1 MRNLQQHPLPIAK
14 PSSPSLY
21 RALVLTTPL
30 FLAACGGGSGG
41 APELVG
47 PAAPSGFSLASYGPK
62 TYNFSWAVTPGA
74 MRYELFED
82 PDGAAGPQPE
92 KLLGIAADNTVTSF
106 RHQMQGPLY
115 ERLNASYRLRA
126 CDGSGC
132 GPFTSA
138 VTPDITQAIG
148 RFELPAGDPTQ
159 RFGAYTNAI
168 ALSADGLTLAVGSPR
183 EGSSGGLAGAGAV
196 YIFSRSRLGIGMPA
210 PAWSLRAR
218 LEGSSPAAKM
228 AFGASVALSAN
239 GRTLAVG
246 APEERSN
253 ARGINGDAANRDAYG
268 AGAAYI
274 FIDNGSTWSQQAY
287 VKSRNTPAKVETCSR
302 LDVMGTFVFPC
313 TPQHFGFSV
322 ALSADGNL
330 LAVGAPEEGANFT
343 PGSAAVLGGLSF
355 SGETIFGGGI
365 GAVHTFARNND
376 GAWAERAHLPGSSAD
391 PTMARFGA
399 VVALSSD
406 GTVLAANTD
415 KDISV
420 LTQLGGV
427 WSERTQVWR
436 VPAAGVLPG
445 SHNPFAMSSDAS
457 TLAILDRSRGT
468 DVQLRTFTRTAGDAW
483 TQQPAL
489 PVKVADPGFSNNVML
504 SLSAAGHT
512 LALGDIG
519 DASNASGINGNPNNH
534 AIYSAGAVNV
544 YRRDGTTWSHSAY
557 LKAPQPQALAQ
568 FGASVALSGDAGT
581 LAVGTS
587 SSTDGTTPAAPNAA
601 YLY

>member
-1 MRNLQQHPLPIAK
+1 MINFQRHPAPVANSGLPC
-14 PSSPSLY
+14 LY
-21 RALVLTTPL
+21 RALLLAAPL
-30 FLAACGGGSGG
+30 VLAACGGGSG
-41 APELVG
+41 ESE
-47 PAAPSGFSLASYGPK
+47 PAGLQAPSGFSLASYGPK
-62 TYNFSWAVTPGA
+62 TYNLGWTVTPGA

-92 KLLGIAADNTVTSF
+92 SLFGVGAANNVTSF
-106 RHQMQGPLY
+106 PIQVGGLLH
-115 ERLNASYRLRA
+115 ERVNASYRLRA
-126 CDGSGC
+126 CDASGC

-138 VTPDITQAIG
+138 VTPDLTQAIG
-148 RFELPAGDPTQ
+148 RFDLPAGDPTQ

-183 EGSSGGLAGAGAV
+183 EGSSDGLAGAGAV
-196 YIFSRSRLGIGMPA
+196 YIFSRSMPGVGMPA
-210 PAWSLRAR
+210 PAWGLRAR

-228 AFGASVALSAN
+228 AFGASLALSAN

-274 FIDNGSTWSQQAY
+274 FMDNGSTWSQQAY
-287 VKSRNTPAKVETCSR
+287 IKARNTAAKVETCSR
-302 LDVMGTFVFPC
+302 LDISGTAVFPC

-343 PGSAAVLGGLSF
+343 PGSAAVLSGLSIT
-355 SGETIFGGGI
+355 GETIFGGGV
-365 GAVHTFARNND
+365 GAVHTFARNN
-376 GAWAERAHLPGSSAD
+376 GGWAEQAHLPGSSAD

-420 LTQLGGV
+420 LTHLGGV
-427 WSERTQVWR
+427 WSAPTQVWR
-436 VPAAGVLPG
+436 VPAAGALTG
-445 SHNPFAMSSDAS
+445 SHNPFAMSRDGS
-457 TLAILDRSRGT
+457 TLAVLDRSGGT
-468 DVQLRTFTRTAGDAW
+468 DVQLRTFTRTGDAW

-489 PVKVADPGFSNNVML
+489 PVKAADGFFTNSVML
-504 SLSAAGHT
+504 SLSADGRM
-512 LALGDIG
+512 LAVGNLD
-519 DASNASGINGNPNNH
+519 DASNASGINGNPNNQ
-534 AIYSAGAVNV
+534 ALYSAGAVNV
-544 YRRDGTTWSHSAY
+544 YRRDGTTWAHRAY
-557 LKAPQPQALAQ
+557 LKAPQPRALAR
-568 FGASVALSGDAGT
+568 FGASVALSGDAST

-587 SSTDGTTPAAPNAA
+587 SATDGVTPAAADAA

>member
-1 MRNLQQHPLPIAK
+1 MTYFQRHPAPVANSGLPC
-14 PSSPSLY
+14 LY
-21 RALVLTTPL
+21 RALLLAAPL
-30 FLAACGGGSGG
+30 VLAACGGGSG
-41 APELVG
+41 ESE
-47 PAAPSGFSLASYGPK
+47 PAGLPAPSGFSVASYGPK
-62 TYNFSWAVTPGA
+62 TYNLGWTVTPGA

-92 KLLGIAADNTVTSF
+92 SLFGVGAANNVTSF
-106 RHQMQGPLY
+106 PIQVGGLLH
-115 ERLNASYRLRA
+115 ERVNASYRLRA
-126 CDGSGC
+126 CDTSGC

-138 VTPDITQAIG
+138 VTPDLTQAIG
-148 RFELPAGDPTQ
+148 RFDLPAGDPTQ

-183 EGSSGGLAGAGAV
+183 EGSSDGLAGTGAV
-196 YIFSRSRLGIGMPA
+196 YIFSRSMPGVGMPA
-210 PAWSLRAR
+210 PAWGLRAR

-228 AFGASVALSAN
+228 AFGASLALSAN

-274 FIDNGSTWSQQAY
+274 FMDNGSTWSQQAY
-287 VKSRNTPAKVETCSR
+287 IKSRNTPAKVETCSR
-302 LDVMGTFVFPC
+302 LDISGTAVFPC

-343 PGSAAVLGGLSF
+343 PGSAAVLSGLSF
-355 SGETIFGGGI
+355 TGETIFGGGV
-365 GAVHTFARNND
+365 GAVHTFARNN
-376 GAWAERAHLPGSSAD
+376 GGWAEQAHLPGSSAD

-420 LTQLGGV
+420 LTHLGGV
-427 WSERTQVWR
+427 WSAPTQVWR
-436 VPAAGVLPG
+436 VPAAGALTG
-445 SHNPFAMSSDAS
+445 SHNPFAMSRDGS
-457 TLAILDRSRGT
+457 TLAVLDRSGGT
-468 DVQLRTFTRTAGDAW
+468 DVQLRTFTRTGDAW

-489 PVKVADPGFSNNVML
+489 PVKAADGFFTNSVML
-504 SLSAAGHT
+504 SLSADGRM
-512 LALGDIG
+512 LAVGNLD
-519 DASNASGINGNPNNH
+519 DASNASGINGNPNNQ
-534 AIYSAGAVNV
+534 ALYSAGAVNV
-544 YRRDGTTWSHSAY
+544 YRRDGTTWAHRAY
-557 LKAPQPQALAQ
+557 LKAPQPRALAR
-568 FGASVALSGDAGT
+568 FGASVALSGDAST

-587 SSTDGTTPAAPNAA
+587 SATDGVTPAAADAA

>member
-1 MRNLQQHPLPIAK
+1 MINFQRHPAPVANSGLPC
-14 PSSPSLY
+14 LY
-21 RALVLTTPL
+21 RALLLAAPL
-30 FLAACGGGSGG
+30 VLAACGGGSG
-41 APELVG
+41 ESE
-47 PAAPSGFSLASYGPK
+47 PAGLPAPSGFSVASYGPK
-62 TYNFSWAVTPGA
+62 TYNLGWTVTPGA

-92 KLLGIAADNTVTSF
+92 SLFGVGAANNVTSF
-106 RHQMQGPLY
+106 PIQVGGLLH
-115 ERLNASYRLRA
+115 ERVNASYRLRA
-126 CDGSGC
+126 CDTSGC

-138 VTPDITQAIG
+138 VTPDLTQAIG
-148 RFELPAGDPTQ
+148 RFDLPAGDPTQ

-183 EGSSGGLAGAGAV
+183 EGSSDGLAGAGAV
-196 YIFSRSRLGIGMPA
+196 YIFSRSMPGVGMPA
-210 PAWSLRAR
+210 PAWGLRAR

-228 AFGASVALSAN
+228 AFGASLALSAN

-274 FIDNGSTWSQQAY
+274 FMDNGSTWSQQAY
-287 VKSRNTPAKVETCSR
+287 IKSRNTPAKVETCSR
-302 LDVMGTFVFPC
+302 LDISGTAVFPC

-343 PGSAAVLGGLSF
+343 PGSAAVLSGLSF
-355 SGETIFGGGI
+355 TGETIFGGGV
-365 GAVHTFARNND
+365 GAVHTFARNN
-376 GAWAERAHLPGSSAD
+376 GGWAEQAHLPGSSAD

-420 LTQLGGV
+420 LTHLGGV
-427 WSERTQVWR
+427 WSAPTQVWR
-436 VPAAGVLPG
+436 VPAAGAPTG
-445 SHNPFAMSSDAS
+445 SHNPFAMSRDGS
-457 TLAILDRSRGT
+457 TLAVLDRSGGT
-468 DVQLRTFTRTAGDAW
+468 DVQLRTFTRTGDAW

-489 PVKVADPGFSNNVML
+489 PVKAADGFFTNSVML
-504 SLSAAGHT
+504 SLSADGRM
-512 LALGDIG
+512 LAVGNLD
-519 DASNASGINGNPNNH
+519 DASNASGINGNPNNQ
-534 AIYSAGAVNV
+534 ALYSAGAVNV
-544 YRRDGTTWSHSAY
+544 YRRDGTTWAHRAY
-557 LKAPQPQALAQ
+557 LKAPQPRALAR
-568 FGASVALSGDAGT
+568 FGASVALSGDAST

-587 SSTDGTTPAAPNAA
+587 SATDGVTPAAADAA

>member
-1 MRNLQQHPLPIAK
+1 MTYFQRHPAPVANSGLPC
-14 PSSPSLY
+14 LY
-21 RALVLTTPL
+21 RALLLAAPL
-30 FLAACGGGSGG
+30 VLAACGGGSG
-41 APELVG
+41 ESE
-47 PAAPSGFSLASYGPK
+47 PAGLPAPSGFSVASYGPK
-62 TYNFSWAVTPGA
+62 TYNLGWTVTPGA

-92 KLLGIAADNTVTSF
+92 SLFGVGAANNVTSF
-106 RHQMQGPLY
+106 PIQIGGLLH
-115 ERLNASYRLRA
+115 ERVNASYRLRA
-126 CDGSGC
+126 CDASGC

-138 VTPDITQAIG
+138 VTPDLTQAIG
-148 RFELPAGDPTQ
+148 RFDLPAGDPTQ

-183 EGSSGGLAGAGAV
+183 EGSSDGLAGAGAV
-196 YIFSRSRLGIGMPA
+196 YIFSRSMPGVGMPA
-210 PAWSLRAR
+210 PAWGLRAR

-228 AFGASVALSAN
+228 AFGASLALSAN

-274 FIDNGSTWSQQAY
+274 FMDNGSTWSQQAY
-287 VKSRNTPAKVETCSR
+287 IKSRNTPAKVETCSR
-302 LDVMGTFVFPC
+302 LDISGTAVFPC

-343 PGSAAVLGGLSF
+343 PGSAAVLSGLSF
-355 SGETIFGGGI
+355 TGETIFGGGV
-365 GAVHTFARNND
+365 GAVHTFARNN
-376 GAWAERAHLPGSSAD
+376 GGWAEQAQLPGSSAD

-420 LTQLGGV
+420 LTHLGGV
-427 WSERTQVWR
+427 WSAPTQVWR
-436 VPAAGVLPG
+436 VPAAGALTG
-445 SHNPFAMSSDAS
+445 SHNPFAMSRDGS
-457 TLAILDRSRGT
+457 TLAVLDRSGGT
-468 DVQLRTFTRTAGDAW
+468 DVQLRTFTRTGDAW

-489 PVKVADPGFSNNVML
+489 PVKAADGFFTNSVML
-504 SLSAAGHT
+504 SLSADGRM
-512 LALGDIG
+512 LAVGNLD
-519 DASNASGINGNPNNH
+519 DASNASGINGNPNNQ
-534 AIYSAGAVNV
+534 ALYSAGAVNV
-544 YRRDGTTWSHSAY
+544 YRRDGTTWAHRAY
-557 LKAPQPQALAQ
+557 LKASQPRALAR
-568 FGASVALSGDAGT
+568 FGASVALSGDAST

-587 SSTDGTTPAAPNAA
+587 SATDGVTPAAADAA

>member
-1 MRNLQQHPLPIAK
+1 MTYFQRHPAPVANSGLPC
-14 PSSPSLY
+14 LY
-21 RALVLTTPL
+21 RALLLAAPL
-30 FLAACGGGSGG
+30 VLAACGGGSGESESAG
-41 APELVG
+41 LP
-47 PAAPSGFSLASYGPK
+47 APSGFSVASYGPK
-62 TYNFSWAVTPGA
+62 TYNLGWTVTPGA

-92 KLLGIAADNTVTSF
+92 SLFGVGAANNVTSF
-106 RHQMQGPLY
+106 PIQVGGLLH
-115 ERLNASYRLRA
+115 ERVNASYRLRA
-126 CDGSGC
+126 CDASGC
-132 GPFTSA
+132 GSFTSA
-138 VTPDITQAIG
+138 VTPDLTQAIG
-148 RFELPAGDPTQ
+148 RFDLPAGDPTQ

-183 EGSSGGLAGAGAV
+183 EGSSDGLAGAGAV
-196 YIFSRSRLGIGMPA
+196 YIFSRSMPGVGMPA
-210 PAWSLRAR
+210 PAWGLRAR

-228 AFGASVALSAN
+228 AFGASLALSAN

-287 VKSRNTPAKVETCSR
+287 IKSRNTPAKVETCSR
-302 LDVMGTFVFPC
+302 LDITGTAVFPC
-313 TPQHFGFSV
+313 IPQHFGFSV

-343 PGSAAVLGGLSF
+343 PGSAAVLSGLSF
-355 SGETIFGGGI
+355 TGETIFGGGV
-365 GAVHTFARNND
+365 GAVHTFARTN
-376 GAWAERAHLPGSSAD
+376 GGWAEQAHLPGSSAD

-415 KDISV
+415 KDVSV
-420 LTQLGGV
+420 LTHLDGV
-427 WSERTQVWR
+427 WRAPTQVWR
-436 VPAAGVLPG
+436 VPAAGALTG
-445 SHNPFAMSSDAS
+445 SHNPFAMSRDGS
-457 TLAILDRSRGT
+457 TLAVLDRSGGT
-468 DVQLRTFTRTAGDAW
+468 DVQLRTFTRTGDAW

-489 PVKVADPGFSNNVML
+489 PVKAADGFFTNSVML
-504 SLSAAGHT
+504 SLSADGRM
-512 LALGDIG
+512 LAVGNLD
-519 DASNASGINGNPNNH
+519 DASNASGINGNPNNQ
-534 AIYSAGAVNV
+534 ALYSAGAVNV
-544 YRRDGTTWSHSAY
+544 YRRDGTTWAHRAY
-557 LKAPQPQALAQ
+557 LKAPQPRALAR
-568 FGASVALSGDAGT
+568 FGASVALSGDAST

-587 SSTDGTTPAAPNAA
+587 SATDGVTPAAADAA

>member
-1 MRNLQQHPLPIAK
+1 MTYFQRHPAPVANSGLPC
-14 PSSPSLY
+14 LY
-21 RALVLTTPL
+21 RALLLAAPL
-30 FLAACGGGSGG
+30 VLAACGGGSG
-41 APELVG
+41 ESE
-47 PAAPSGFSLASYGPK
+47 PAGLPAPSGFSVASYGPK
-62 TYNFSWAVTPGA
+62 TYNLGWTVTPGA

-92 KLLGIAADNTVTSF
+92 SLFGVGAANNVTSF
-106 RHQMQGPLY
+106 PIQVGGLLH
-115 ERLNASYRLRA
+115 ERVNASYRLRA
-126 CDGSGC
+126 CDTSGC

-138 VTPDITQAIG
+138 VTPDLTQAIG
-148 RFELPAGDPTQ
+148 RFDLPAGDPTQ

-183 EGSSGGLAGAGAV
+183 EGSSDGLAGAGAV
-196 YIFSRSRLGIGMPA
+196 YIFSRSMPGVGMPA
-210 PAWSLRAR
+210 PAWGLRAR

-228 AFGASVALSAN
+228 AFGASLALSAN

-274 FIDNGSTWSQQAY
+274 FMDTGSTWSQQAY
-287 VKSRNTPAKVETCSR
+287 IKSRNTPAKVETCSR
-302 LDVMGTFVFPC
+302 LDISGTAVFPC

-343 PGSAAVLGGLSF
+343 PGSAAVLSGLSF
-355 SGETIFGGGI
+355 TGETIFGGGV
-365 GAVHTFARNND
+365 GAVHTFARNN
-376 GAWAERAHLPGSSAD
+376 GGWAEQAHLPGSSAD

-420 LTQLGGV
+420 LTHLGGV
-427 WSERTQVWR
+427 WSAPTQVWR
-436 VPAAGVLPG
+436 VPAAGALTG
-445 SHNPFAMSSDAS
+445 SHNPFAMSRDGS
-457 TLAILDRSRGT
+457 TLAVLDRSGGT
-468 DVQLRTFTRTAGDAW
+468 DVQLRTFTRTGDAW

-489 PVKVADPGFSNNVML
+489 PVKAADGFFTNSVML
-504 SLSAAGHT
+504 SLSADGRM
-512 LALGDIG
+512 LAVGNLD
-519 DASNASGINGNPNNH
+519 DASNASGINGNPNNQ
-534 AIYSAGAVNV
+534 ALYSAGAVNV
-544 YRRDGTTWSHSAY
+544 YRRDGTTWAHRAY
-557 LKAPQPQALAQ
+557 LKAPQPRALAR
-568 FGASVALSGDAGT
+568 FGASVALSGDAST

-587 SSTDGTTPAAPNAA
+587 SATDGVTPAAADAA

>member
-1 MRNLQQHPLPIAK
+1 MTYFQRHPAPVANSGLPC
-14 PSSPSLY
+14 LY
-21 RALVLTTPL
+21 RALLLAAPL
-30 FLAACGGGSGG
+30 VLAACGGGSG
-41 APELVG
+41 ESE
-47 PAAPSGFSLASYGPK
+47 PAGLPAPSGFSVASYGPK
-62 TYNFSWAVTPGA
+62 TYNLGWTVTPGA

-92 KLLGIAADNTVTSF
+92 SLFGVGAANNVTSF
-106 RHQMQGPLY
+106 PIQIGGLLH
-115 ERLNASYRLRA
+115 ERVNASYRLRA
-126 CDGSGC
+126 CDASGC

-138 VTPDITQAIG
+138 VTPALTQAIG
-148 RFELPAGDPTQ
+148 RFDLPAGDPTQ

-183 EGSSGGLAGAGAV
+183 EGSSDGLAGAGAV
-196 YIFSRSRLGIGMPA
+196 YIFSRSMPGVGMPA
-210 PAWSLRAR
+210 PAWGLRAR

-228 AFGASVALSAN
+228 AFGASLALSAN

-274 FIDNGSTWSQQAY
+274 FMDNGSTWSQQAY
-287 VKSRNTPAKVETCSR
+287 IKSRNTPAKVETCSR
-302 LDVMGTFVFPC
+302 LDISGTAVFPC

-343 PGSAAVLGGLSF
+343 PGSAAVLSGLSF
-355 SGETIFGGGI
+355 TGETIFGGGV
-365 GAVHTFARNND
+365 GAVHTFARNN
-376 GAWAERAHLPGSSAD
+376 GGWAEQAHLPGSSAD

-420 LTQLGGV
+420 LTHLGGV
-427 WSERTQVWR
+427 WSAPTQVWR
-436 VPAAGVLPG
+436 VPAAGALTG
-445 SHNPFAMSSDAS
+445 SHNPFAMSRDGS
-457 TLAILDRSRGT
+457 TLAVLDRSGGT
-468 DVQLRTFTRTAGDAW
+468 DVQLRTFTRTGDAW

-489 PVKVADPGFSNNVML
+489 PVKAADGFFTNSVML
-504 SLSAAGHT
+504 SLSADGRM
-512 LALGDIG
+512 LAVGNLD
-519 DASNASGINGNPNNH
+519 DASNASGINGNPNNQ
-534 AIYSAGAVNV
+534 ALYSAGAVNV
-544 YRRDGTTWSHSAY
+544 YRRDGTTWAHRAY
-557 LKAPQPQALAQ
+557 LKAPQPRALAR
-568 FGASVALSGDAGT
+568 FGASVALSGDAST

-587 SSTDGTTPAAPNAA
+587 SATNGVTPAAADAA

>member
-1 MRNLQQHPLPIAK
+1 MANSGLPC
-14 PSSPSLY
+14 LY
-21 RALVLTTPL
+21 RALLLAAPL
-30 FLAACGGGSGG
+30 VLAACGGGSG
-41 APELVG
+41 ESE
-47 PAAPSGFSLASYGPK
+47 PAGLPAPSGFSVASYGPK
-62 TYNFSWAVTPGA
+62 TYNLGWTVTPGA

-92 KLLGIAADNTVTSF
+92 SLFGVGAANNVTSF
-106 RHQMQGPLY
+106 PIQVGGLLH
-115 ERLNASYRLRA
+115 ERVNASYRLRA
-126 CDGSGC
+126 CDTSGC

-138 VTPDITQAIG
+138 VTPDLTQAIG
-148 RFELPAGDPTQ
+148 RFDLPAGDPTQ

-168 ALSADGLTLAVGSPR
+168 ALSADGLTLAVGSPS
-183 EGSSGGLAGAGAV
+183 EGSSDGLAGAGAV
-196 YIFSRSRLGIGMPA
+196 YIFSRSMPGVGMPA
-210 PAWSLRAR
+210 PAWGLRAR

-228 AFGASVALSAN
+228 AFGASLALSAN

-274 FIDNGSTWSQQAY
+274 FMDNGSTWSQQAY
-287 VKSRNTPAKVETCSR
+287 IKSRNTPAKVETCSR
-302 LDVMGTFVFPC
+302 LDISGTAVFPC

-343 PGSAAVLGGLSF
+343 PGSAAVLSGLSF
-355 SGETIFGGGI
+355 TGETIFGGGV
-365 GAVHTFARNND
+365 GAVHTFARNN
-376 GAWAERAHLPGSSAD
+376 GGWAEQAHLPGSSAD

-420 LTQLGGV
+420 LTHLGGV
-427 WSERTQVWR
+427 WSAPTQVWR
-436 VPAAGVLPG
+436 VPAAGALTG
-445 SHNPFAMSSDAS
+445 SHNPFAMSRDGS
-457 TLAILDRSRGT
+457 TLAVLDRSGGT
-468 DVQLRTFTRTAGDAW
+468 DVQLRTFTRTGDAW

-489 PVKVADPGFSNNVML
+489 PVKAADGFFTNSVML
-504 SLSAAGHT
+504 SLSADGRM
-512 LALGDIG
+512 LAVGNLD
-519 DASNASGINGNPNNH
+519 DASNASGINGNPNNQ
-534 AIYSAGAVNV
+534 ALYSAGAVNV
-544 YRRDGTTWSHSAY
+544 YRRDGTTWAHRAY
-557 LKAPQPQALAQ
+557 LKAPQPRALAR
-568 FGASVALSGDAGT
+568 FGASVALSGDAST

-587 SSTDGTTPAAPNAA
+587 SATDGVTPAAADAA

>member
-1 MRNLQQHPLPIAK
+1 MINFQRHPAPVANSGLPC
-14 PSSPSLY
+14 LY
-21 RALVLTTPL
+21 RALLLAAPL
-30 FLAACGGGSGG
+30 VLAACGGGSG
-41 APELVG
+41 ESE
-47 PAAPSGFSLASYGPK
+47 PAGLPAPSGFSVASYGPK
-62 TYNFSWAVTPGA
+62 TYNLGWTVTPGA

-92 KLLGIAADNTVTSF
+92 SLFGVGAANNVTSF
-106 RHQMQGPLY
+106 PIQIGGLLH
-115 ERLNASYRLRA
+115 ERVNASYRLRA
-126 CDGSGC
+126 CDASGC

-138 VTPDITQAIG
+138 VTPDLTQAIG
-148 RFELPAGDPTQ
+148 RFDLPAGDPTQ

-183 EGSSGGLAGAGAV
+183 EGSSDGLAGAGAV
-196 YIFSRSRLGIGMPA
+196 YIFSRSMPGVGMPA
-210 PAWSLRAR
+210 PAWGLRAR

-228 AFGASVALSAN
+228 AFGASLALSAN

-274 FIDNGSTWSQQAY
+274 FMDNGSTWSQQAY
-287 VKSRNTPAKVETCSR
+287 IKSRNTPAKVETCSR
-302 LDVMGTFVFPC
+302 LDISGTAVFPC

-343 PGSAAVLGGLSF
+343 PGSAAVLSGLSF
-355 SGETIFGGGI
+355 TGETIFGGGV
-365 GAVHTFARNND
+365 GAVHTFARNN
-376 GAWAERAHLPGSSAD
+376 GGWAEQAHLPGSSAD

-420 LTQLGGV
+420 LTHLGGV
-427 WSERTQVWR
+427 WSAPTQVWR
-436 VPAAGVLPG
+436 VPAAGALTG
-445 SHNPFAMSSDAS
+445 SHNPFAMSRDGS
-457 TLAILDRSRGT
+457 TLAVLDRSGGT
-468 DVQLRTFTRTAGDAW
+468 DVQLRTFTRTGDAW

-489 PVKVADPGFSNNVML
+489 PVKAADGFFTNSVML
-504 SLSAAGHT
+504 SLSADGRM
-512 LALGDIG
+512 LAVGNLD
-519 DASNASGINGNPNNH
+519 DASNASGINGNPNNQ
-534 AIYSAGAVNV
+534 ALYSAGAVNV
-544 YRRDGTTWSHSAY
+544 YRRDGTTWAHRAY
-557 LKAPQPQALAQ
+557 LKAPQPRALAR
-568 FGASVALSGDAGT
+568 FGASVALSGDAST

-587 SSTDGTTPAAPNAA
+587 SATDGVTPAAADAA

>member
-1 MRNLQQHPLPIAK
+1 MANSGLAFFH
-14 PSSPSLY
+14 
-21 RALVLTTPL
+21 RALLLAAPFV
-30 FLAACGGGSGG
+30 LAACGGGSGASESAG
-41 APELVG
+41 LP
-47 PAAPSGFSLASYGPK
+47 APSGFSVASYGPK
-62 TYNFSWAVTPGA
+62 TYNFGWAVTPGA

-92 KLLGIAADNTVTSF
+92 SLYGSADGKATSWSKW
-106 RHQMQGPLY
+106 MQVPLH
-115 ERLNASYRLRA
+115 ERVNASYRLRA
-126 CDGSGC
+126 CDASGC
-132 GPFTSA
+132 GPFTAA
-138 VTPDITQAIG
+138 VTPDLTQAIG
-148 RFELPAGDPTQ
+148 RFDLAGGDLTK
-159 RFGAYTNAI
+159 RFGAYENTI

-183 EGSSGGLAGAGAV
+183 EGSSGDLAGAGAV
-196 YIFSRSRLGIGMPA
+196 YIFSRSQPGVGMPA
-210 PAWSLRAR
+210 PAWGLRAR
-218 LEGSSPAAKM
+218 LEGGSPAAKM
-228 AFGASVALSAN
+228 AFGASLALSAN

-287 VKSRNTPAKVETCSR
+287 IKSRNTPAKVETCSR
-302 LDVMGTFVFPC
+302 LDISGTAVFPC

-343 PGSAAVLGGLSF
+343 PGSAAVLSGLSF
-355 SGETIFGGGI
+355 TGETIFGGGV
-365 GAVHTFARNND
+365 GAVHTFARNN
-376 GAWAERAHLPGSSAD
+376 GGWVEQAHLPGSSAD

-415 KDISV
+415 KDVSV
-420 LTQLGGV
+420 LTYIGGT
-427 WSERTQVWR
+427 WSAPTQVWR
-436 VPAAGVLPG
+436 VPAGTGTG
-445 SHNPFAMSSDAS
+445 SHNPFAMSRDGG
-457 TLAILDRSRGT
+457 TLAVLDRSGGT

-489 PVKVADPGFSNNVML
+489 PVKAADGFFTNSVML
-504 SLSAAGHT
+504 SLSADGRT
-512 LALGDIG
+512 LAVGNLD
-519 DASNASGINGNPNNH
+519 DASNASGINGDPNNQ
-534 AIYSAGAVNV
+534 ALYSAGAVNV
-544 YRRDGTTWSHSAY
+544 YRRDGTTWAHRAY
-557 LKAPQPQALAQ
+557 LKAPQPQALAR
-568 FGASVALSGDAGT
+568 FGAGVALSGDAST

-587 SSTDGTTPAAPNAA
+587 SATDGVTPAAPNAA

>member
-1 MRNLQQHPLPIAK
+1 MINFQRHPAPVANSGLPC
-14 PSSPSLY
+14 LY
-21 RALVLTTPL
+21 RALLLAAPL
-30 FLAACGGGSGG
+30 VLAACGGGSG
-41 APELVG
+41 ESE
-47 PAAPSGFSLASYGPK
+47 PAGLPAPSGFSVASYGPK
-62 TYNFSWAVTPGA
+62 TYNLGWTVTPGA

-92 KLLGIAADNTVTSF
+92 SLFGVGAANNVTSF
-106 RHQMQGPLY
+106 PIQVGGLLH
-115 ERLNASYRLRA
+115 ERVNASYRLRA
-126 CDGSGC
+126 CDTSGC

-138 VTPDITQAIG
+138 VTPDLTQAIG
-148 RFELPAGDPTQ
+148 RFDLPDGDPTQ

-183 EGSSGGLAGAGAV
+183 EGSSDGLAGAGAV
-196 YIFSRSRLGIGMPA
+196 YIFSRSMPGVGMPA
-210 PAWSLRAR
+210 PAWGLRAR

-228 AFGASVALSAN
+228 AFGASLALSAN

-274 FIDNGSTWSQQAY
+274 FMDNGSTWSQQAY
-287 VKSRNTPAKVETCSR
+287 IKSRNTPAKVETCSR
-302 LDVMGTFVFPC
+302 LDISGTAVFPC

-343 PGSAAVLGGLSF
+343 PGSAAVLSGLSF
-355 SGETIFGGGI
+355 TGETIFGGGV
-365 GAVHTFARNND
+365 GAVHTFARNN
-376 GAWAERAHLPGSSAD
+376 GGWAEQAHLPGSSAD

-420 LTQLGGV
+420 LTHLGGV
-427 WSERTQVWR
+427 WSAPTQVWR
-436 VPAAGVLPG
+436 VPAAGALTG
-445 SHNPFAMSSDAS
+445 SHNPFAMSRDGS
-457 TLAILDRSRGT
+457 TLAVLDRSGGT
-468 DVQLRTFTRTAGDAW
+468 DVQLRTFTRTGDAW

-489 PVKVADPGFSNNVML
+489 PVKAADGFFTNSVML
-504 SLSAAGHT
+504 SLSADGRM
-512 LALGDIG
+512 LAVGNLD
-519 DASNASGINGNPNNH
+519 DASNASGINGNPNNQ
-534 AIYSAGAVNV
+534 ALYSAGAVNV
-544 YRRDGTTWSHSAY
+544 YRRDGTTWAHRAY
-557 LKAPQPQALAQ
+557 LKAPQPRALAR
-568 FGASVALSGDAGT
+568 FGASVALSGDAST

-587 SSTDGTTPAAPNAA
+587 SATDGVTPAAADAA

>member
-1 MRNLQQHPLPIAK
+1 MTYFQRHPAPVANSGLPC
-14 PSSPSLY
+14 LY
-21 RALVLTTPL
+21 RALLLAAPL
-30 FLAACGGGSGG
+30 VLAACGGGSG
-41 APELVG
+41 ESE
-47 PAAPSGFSLASYGPK
+47 PAGLPAPSGFSVASYGPK
-62 TYNFSWAVTPGA
+62 TYNLGWTVTPGA

-92 KLLGIAADNTVTSF
+92 SLFGVGAANNVTSF
-106 RHQMQGPLY
+106 PIQIGGLLH
-115 ERLNASYRLRA
+115 ERVNASYRLRA
-126 CDGSGC
+126 CDASGC

-138 VTPDITQAIG
+138 VTPDLTQAIG
-148 RFELPAGDPTQ
+148 RFDLPAGDPTQ

-183 EGSSGGLAGAGAV
+183 EGSSDGLAGAGAV
-196 YIFSRSRLGIGMPA
+196 YIFSRSMPGVGMPA
-210 PAWSLRAR
+210 PAWGLRAR

-228 AFGASVALSAN
+228 AFGASLALSAN

-274 FIDNGSTWSQQAY
+274 FMDNGSTWSQQAY
-287 VKSRNTPAKVETCSR
+287 IKSRNTPAKVETCSR
-302 LDVMGTFVFPC
+302 LDISGTAVFPC

-343 PGSAAVLGGLSF
+343 PGSAAVLSGLSF
-355 SGETIFGGGI
+355 TGETIFGGGV
-365 GAVHTFARNND
+365 GAVHTFARNN
-376 GAWAERAHLPGSSAD
+376 GGWAEQAHLPGSSAD

-420 LTQLGGV
+420 LTHLGGV
-427 WSERTQVWR
+427 WSAPTQVWR
-436 VPAAGVLPG
+436 VPAAGALTG
-445 SHNPFAMSSDAS
+445 SHNPFAMSRDGS
-457 TLAILDRSRGT
+457 TLAVLDRSGGT
-468 DVQLRTFTRTAGDAW
+468 DVQLRTFKRTGDAW

-489 PVKVADPGFSNNVML
+489 PVKAADGFFTNSVML
-504 SLSAAGHT
+504 SLSADGRM
-512 LALGDIG
+512 LAVGNLD
-519 DASNASGINGNPNNH
+519 DASNASGINGNPNNQ
-534 AIYSAGAVNV
+534 ALYSAGAVNV
-544 YRRDGTTWSHSAY
+544 YRRDGTTWAHRAY
-557 LKAPQPQALAQ
+557 LKAPQPRALAR
-568 FGASVALSGDAGT
+568 FGASVALSGDAST

-587 SSTDGTTPAAPNAA
+587 SATDGVTPAAADAA

>member
-1 MRNLQQHPLPIAK
+1 MTYFQRHPAPVANSGLPC
-14 PSSPSLY
+14 LY
-21 RALVLTTPL
+21 RALLLAAPL
-30 FLAACGGGSGG
+30 VLAACGGGSG
-41 APELVG
+41 ESE
-47 PAAPSGFSLASYGPK
+47 PAGLPAPSGFSVASYGPK
-62 TYNFSWAVTPGA
+62 TYNLGWTVTPGA

-92 KLLGIAADNTVTSF
+92 SLFGVGAANNVTSF
-106 RHQMQGPLY
+106 PIQVGGLLH
-115 ERLNASYRLRA
+115 ERVNASYRLRA
-126 CDGSGC
+126 CDASGC

-138 VTPDITQAIG
+138 VTPDLTQAIG
-148 RFELPAGDPTQ
+148 RFDLPAGDPTQ
-159 RFGAYTNAI
+159 RFGVYTNAI

-183 EGSSGGLAGAGAV
+183 EGSSDGLAGAGAV
-196 YIFSRSRLGIGMPA
+196 YIFSRSMPGVGMPA
-210 PAWSLRAR
+210 PAWGLRAR

-228 AFGASVALSAN
+228 AFGASLALSAN

-274 FIDNGSTWSQQAY
+274 FMDNGSTWSQQAY
-287 VKSRNTPAKVETCSR
+287 IKSRNTPAKVETCSR
-302 LDVMGTFVFPC
+302 LDISGTAVFPC

-343 PGSAAVLGGLSF
+343 PGSAAVLSGLSF
-355 SGETIFGGGI
+355 TGETIFGGGV
-365 GAVHTFARNND
+365 GAVHTFARNN
-376 GAWAERAHLPGSSAD
+376 GGWAEQAHLPGSSAD

-420 LTQLGGV
+420 LTHLGGV
-427 WSERTQVWR
+427 WSAPTQVWR
-436 VPAAGVLPG
+436 VPAAGALTG
-445 SHNPFAMSSDAS
+445 SHNPFAMSRDGS
-457 TLAILDRSRGT
+457 TLAVLDRSGGT
-468 DVQLRTFTRTAGDAW
+468 DVQLRTFTRTGDAW

-489 PVKVADPGFSNNVML
+489 PVKAADGFFTNSVML
-504 SLSAAGHT
+504 SLSADGRM
-512 LALGDIG
+512 LAVGNLD
-519 DASNASGINGNPNNH
+519 DASNASGINGNPNNQ
-534 AIYSAGAVNV
+534 ALYSAGAVNV
-544 YRRDGTTWSHSAY
+544 YRRDGTTWAHRAY
-557 LKAPQPQALAQ
+557 LKAPQPRALAR
-568 FGASVALSGDAGT
+568 FGASVALSGDAST

-587 SSTDGTTPAAPNAA
+587 SATDGVTPAAADAA

>member
-1 MRNLQQHPLPIAK
+1 MTYFQRHPAPVANSGLPC
-14 PSSPSLY
+14 LY
-21 RALVLTTPL
+21 RALLLAAPL
-30 FLAACGGGSGG
+30 VLAACGGGSG
-41 APELVG
+41 ESE
-47 PAAPSGFSLASYGPK
+47 PAGLPAPSGFSVASYGPK
-62 TYNFSWAVTPGA
+62 TYNLGWTVTPGA

-92 KLLGIAADNTVTSF
+92 SLFGVGAANNVTSF
-106 RHQMQGPLY
+106 PIQIGGLLH
-115 ERLNASYRLRA
+115 ERVNASYRLRA
-126 CDGSGC
+126 CDTSGC

-138 VTPDITQAIG
+138 VTPDLTQAIG
-148 RFELPAGDPTQ
+148 RFDLPAGDPTQ

-183 EGSSGGLAGAGAV
+183 EGSSDGLAGAGAV
-196 YIFSRSRLGIGMPA
+196 YIFSRSMPGVGMPA
-210 PAWSLRAR
+210 PAWGLRAR

-228 AFGASVALSAN
+228 AFGASLALSAN

-274 FIDNGSTWSQQAY
+274 FMDNGSTWSQQAY
-287 VKSRNTPAKVETCSR
+287 IKSRNTPAKVETCSR
-302 LDVMGTFVFPC
+302 LDISGTAVFPC

-343 PGSAAVLGGLSF
+343 PGSAAVLSGLSF
-355 SGETIFGGGI
+355 TGETIFGGGV
-365 GAVHTFARNND
+365 GAVHTFARNN
-376 GAWAERAHLPGSSAD
+376 GGWAEQAQLPGSSAD

-420 LTQLGGV
+420 LTHLGGV
-427 WSERTQVWR
+427 WSAPTQVWR
-436 VPAAGVLPG
+436 VPAAGALTG
-445 SHNPFAMSSDAS
+445 SHNPFAMSRDGS
-457 TLAILDRSRGT
+457 TLAVLDRSGGT
-468 DVQLRTFTRTAGDAW
+468 DVQLRTFTRTGDAW

-489 PVKVADPGFSNNVML
+489 PVKAADGFFTNSVML
-504 SLSAAGHT
+504 SLSADGRM
-512 LALGDIG
+512 LAVGNLD
-519 DASNASGINGNPNNH
+519 DASNASGINGNPNNQ
-534 AIYSAGAVNV
+534 ALYSAGAVNV
-544 YRRDGTTWSHSAY
+544 YRRDGTTWAHRAY
-557 LKAPQPQALAQ
+557 LKAPQPRALAR
-568 FGASVALSGDAGT
+568 FGASVALSGDAST

-587 SSTDGTTPAAPNAA
+587 SATDGVTPAAADAA

>member
-1 MRNLQQHPLPIAK
+1 MINFQRHPAPVANSGLPC
-14 PSSPSLY
+14 LY
-21 RALVLTTPL
+21 RALLLAAPL
-30 FLAACGGGSGG
+30 VLAACGGGSG
-41 APELVG
+41 ESE
-47 PAAPSGFSLASYGPK
+47 PAGLQAPSGFSVASYGPK
-62 TYNFSWAVTPGA
+62 TYNLGWTVTPGA

-92 KLLGIAADNTVTSF
+92 SLFGVGAANNVTSF
-106 RHQMQGPLY
+106 PIQVGGLLH
-115 ERLNASYRLRA
+115 ERVNASYRLRA
-126 CDGSGC
+126 CDASGC

-138 VTPDITQAIG
+138 VTPDLTQAIG
-148 RFELPAGDPTQ
+148 RFDLPAGDPTQ
-159 RFGAYTNAI
+159 RFGAYTNTI
-168 ALSADGLTLAVGSPR
+168 TLSADGLTLAVGSPR
-183 EGSSGGLAGAGAV
+183 EGSSDGLAGAGAV
-196 YIFSRSRLGIGMPA
+196 YIFSRSMPGVGMPA
-210 PAWSLRAR
+210 PAWGLRAR

-228 AFGASVALSAN
+228 AFGASLALSAN

-274 FIDNGSTWSQQAY
+274 FMDNGSTWSQQAY
-287 VKSRNTPAKVETCSR
+287 IKSRNTPAKVETCSR
-302 LDVMGTFVFPC
+302 LDISGTAVFPC

-343 PGSAAVLGGLSF
+343 PGSAAVLSGLSF
-355 SGETIFGGGI
+355 TGETIFGGGV
-365 GAVHTFARNND
+365 GAVHTFARNN
-376 GAWAERAHLPGSSAD
+376 GGWAEQAQLPGSSAD

-420 LTQLGGV
+420 LTHLGGV
-427 WSERTQVWR
+427 WSAPTQVWR
-436 VPAAGVLPG
+436 VPAAGALTG
-445 SHNPFAMSSDAS
+445 SHNPFAMSRDGS
-457 TLAILDRSRGT
+457 TLAVLDRSGGT
-468 DVQLRTFTRTAGDAW
+468 DVQLRTFTRTGDAW

-489 PVKVADPGFSNNVML
+489 PVKAADGFFTNSVML
-504 SLSAAGHT
+504 SLSADGRM
-512 LALGDIG
+512 LAVGNLD
-519 DASNASGINGNPNNH
+519 DASNASGINGNPNNQ
-534 AIYSAGAVNV
+534 ALYSAGAVNV
-544 YRRDGTTWSHSAY
+544 YRRDGTTWAHRAY
-557 LKAPQPQALAQ
+557 LKAPQPRALAR
-568 FGASVALSGDAGT
+568 FGASVALSGDAST

-587 SSTDGTTPAAPNAA
+587 SATDGVTPAAADAA

>member
-1 MRNLQQHPLPIAK
+1 MINFQRHPAPVANSGLPC
-14 PSSPSLY
+14 LY
-21 RALVLTTPL
+21 RALLLAAPL
-30 FLAACGGGSGG
+30 VLAACGGGSG
-41 APELVG
+41 ESE
-47 PAAPSGFSLASYGPK
+47 PAGLPAPSGFSVASYGPK
-62 TYNFSWAVTPGA
+62 TYNLGWTVTPGA

-92 KLLGIAADNTVTSF
+92 SLFGVGAANNVTSF
-106 RHQMQGPLY
+106 PIQVGGLLH
-115 ERLNASYRLRA
+115 ERVNASYRLRA
-126 CDGSGC
+126 CDTSGC

-138 VTPDITQAIG
+138 VTPDLTQAIG
-148 RFELPAGDPTQ
+148 RFDLPAGDPTQ

-183 EGSSGGLAGAGAV
+183 EGSSDGLAGAGAV
-196 YIFSRSRLGIGMPA
+196 YIFSRSMPGVGMPA
-210 PAWSLRAR
+210 PAWGLRAR

-228 AFGASVALSAN
+228 AFGASLALSAN

-274 FIDNGSTWSQQAY
+274 FMDNGSTWSQQAY
-287 VKSRNTPAKVETCSR
+287 IKSRNTPAKVETCSR
-302 LDVMGTFVFPC
+302 LDISGTAVFPC

-343 PGSAAVLGGLSF
+343 PGSAAVLSGLSF
-355 SGETIFGGGI
+355 TGETIFGGGV
-365 GAVHTFARNND
+365 GAVHTFARNN
-376 GAWAERAHLPGSSAD
+376 GGWAEQAHLPGSSAD

-420 LTQLGGV
+420 LTHLGGV
-427 WSERTQVWR
+427 WSAPTQVWR
-436 VPAAGVLPG
+436 VPAAGALTG
-445 SHNPFAMSSDAS
+445 SHNPFAMSRDGS
-457 TLAILDRSRGT
+457 TLAVLDRSGGT
-468 DVQLRTFTRTAGDAW
+468 DVQLRTFTRTGDAW

-489 PVKVADPGFSNNVML
+489 PVKAADGFFTNSVML
-504 SLSAAGHT
+504 SLSADGRM
-512 LALGDIG
+512 LAVGNLD
-519 DASNASGINGNPNNH
+519 DASNASGINGNPNNL
-534 AIYSAGAVNV
+534 ALYSAGAVNV
-544 YRRDGTTWSHSAY
+544 YRRDGTTWAHRAY
-557 LKAPQPQALAQ
+557 LKAPQPRALAR
-568 FGASVALSGDAGT
+568 FGASVALSGDAST

-587 SSTDGTTPAAPNAA
+587 SATDGVTPAAADAA

>member
-1 MRNLQQHPLPIAK
+1 MTYFQRHPAPVANSGLPC
-14 PSSPSLY
+14 LY
-21 RALVLTTPL
+21 RALLLAAPLVLG
-30 FLAACGGGSGG
+30 ACGGGSG
-41 APELVG
+41 ESE
-47 PAAPSGFSLASYGPK
+47 PAGLPAPSGFSVASYGPK
-62 TYNFSWAVTPGA
+62 TYNLGWTVTPGA

-92 KLLGIAADNTVTSF
+92 SLFGVGAANNVTSF
-106 RHQMQGPLY
+106 PIQVGGLLH
-115 ERLNASYRLRA
+115 ERVNASYRLRA
-126 CDGSGC
+126 CDASGC

-138 VTPDITQAIG
+138 VTPDLTQAIG
-148 RFELPAGDPTQ
+148 RFDLPAGDPTQ

-183 EGSSGGLAGAGAV
+183 EGSSDGLAGAGAV
-196 YIFSRSRLGIGMPA
+196 YIFSRSMPGVGMPA
-210 PAWSLRAR
+210 PAWGLRAR

-228 AFGASVALSAN
+228 AFGASLALSAN

-274 FIDNGSTWSQQAY
+274 FMDNGSTWSQQAY
-287 VKSRNTPAKVETCSR
+287 IKSRNTPAKVETCSR
-302 LDVMGTFVFPC
+302 LDISGTAVFPC

-343 PGSAAVLGGLSF
+343 PGSAAVLSGLSF
-355 SGETIFGGGI
+355 TGETIFGGGV
-365 GAVHTFARNND
+365 GAVHTFARNN
-376 GAWAERAHLPGSSAD
+376 GGWAEQAHLPGSSAD

-420 LTQLGGV
+420 LTHLGGV
-427 WSERTQVWR
+427 WSAPTQVWR
-436 VPAAGVLPG
+436 VPAAGALTG
-445 SHNPFAMSSDAS
+445 SHNPFAMSRDGS
-457 TLAILDRSRGT
+457 TLAVLDRSGGT
-468 DVQLRTFTRTAGDAW
+468 DVQLRTFTRTGDAW

-489 PVKVADPGFSNNVML
+489 PVKAADGFFTNSVML
-504 SLSAAGHT
+504 SLSADGRM
-512 LALGDIG
+512 LAVGNLD
-519 DASNASGINGNPNNH
+519 DASNASGINGNPNNQ
-534 AIYSAGAVNV
+534 ALYSAGAVNV
-544 YRRDGTTWSHSAY
+544 YRRDGTTWAHRAY
-557 LKAPQPQALAQ
+557 LKAPQPRALAR
-568 FGASVALSGDAGT
+568 FGASVALSGDAST

-587 SSTDGTTPAAPNAA
+587 SATDGVTPAAADAA

>member
-1 MRNLQQHPLPIAK
+1 MTYFQRHPAPVANSGLPC
-14 PSSPSLY
+14 LY
-21 RALVLTTPL
+21 RALLLAAPL
-30 FLAACGGGSGG
+30 VLAACGGGSG
-41 APELVG
+41 ESE
-47 PAAPSGFSLASYGPK
+47 PAGLPAPSGFSVASYGPK
-62 TYNFSWAVTPGA
+62 TYNLGWTVTPGA

-92 KLLGIAADNTVTSF
+92 SLFGVGAANNVTSF
-106 RHQMQGPLY
+106 PIQVGGLLH
-115 ERLNASYRLRA
+115 ERVNASYRLRA
-126 CDGSGC
+126 CDASGC

-138 VTPDITQAIG
+138 VTPDLTQAIG

-183 EGSSGGLAGAGAV
+183 EGSSDGLAGTGAV
-196 YIFSRSRLGIGMPA
+196 YIFSRSMPGVGMPA
-210 PAWSLRAR
+210 PAWGLRAR

-228 AFGASVALSAN
+228 AFGASLALSAN

-274 FIDNGSTWSQQAY
+274 FMDNGSTWSQQAY
-287 VKSRNTPAKVETCSR
+287 IKSRNTPAKVETCSR
-302 LDVMGTFVFPC
+302 LDISGTAVFPC

-343 PGSAAVLGGLSF
+343 PGSAAVLSGLSF
-355 SGETIFGGGI
+355 TGETIFGGGV
-365 GAVHTFARNND
+365 GAVHTFARNN
-376 GAWAERAHLPGSSAD
+376 GGWAEQAHLPGSSAD

-420 LTQLGGV
+420 LTHLGGV
-427 WSERTQVWR
+427 WSAPTQVWR
-436 VPAAGVLPG
+436 VPAAGALTG
-445 SHNPFAMSSDAS
+445 SHNPFAMSRDGS
-457 TLAILDRSRGT
+457 TLAVLDRSGGT
-468 DVQLRTFTRTAGDAW
+468 DVQLRTFTRTGDAW

-489 PVKVADPGFSNNVML
+489 PVKAADGFFTNSVML
-504 SLSAAGHT
+504 SLSADGRM
-512 LALGDIG
+512 LAVGNLD
-519 DASNASGINGNPNNH
+519 DASNASGINGNPNNQ
-534 AIYSAGAVNV
+534 ALYSAGAVNV
-544 YRRDGTTWSHSAY
+544 YRRDGTTWAHRAY
-557 LKAPQPQALAQ
+557 LKAPQPRALAR
-568 FGASVALSGDAGT
+568 FGASVALSGDAST

-587 SSTDGTTPAAPNAA
+587 SATDGVTPAAADAA

>member
-1 MRNLQQHPLPIAK
+1 MTYFQRHPAPVANSGLPC
-14 PSSPSLY
+14 LY
-21 RALVLTTPL
+21 RALLLAAPL
-30 FLAACGGGSGG
+30 VLAACGGGSG
-41 APELVG
+41 ESE
-47 PAAPSGFSLASYGPK
+47 PAGLPAPSGFSVASYGPK
-62 TYNFSWAVTPGA
+62 TYNLGWTVTPGA

-92 KLLGIAADNTVTSF
+92 SLFGVGAANNVTSSPNRVGGL
-106 RHQMQGPLY
+106 RH
-115 ERLNASYRLRA
+115 ERVNASYRLRA
-126 CDGSGC
+126 CDASGC

-138 VTPDITQAIG
+138 VTPDLTQAIG
-148 RFELPAGDPTQ
+148 RFDLPAGDPTQ

-183 EGSSGGLAGAGAV
+183 EGSSDGLAGAGAV
-196 YIFSRSRLGIGMPA
+196 YIFSRSMPGVGMPA
-210 PAWSLRAR
+210 PAWGLRAR

-228 AFGASVALSAN
+228 AFGASLALSAN

-274 FIDNGSTWSQQAY
+274 FMDNGSTWSQQAY
-287 VKSRNTPAKVETCSR
+287 IKSRNTPAKVETCSR
-302 LDVMGTFVFPC
+302 LDISGTAVFPC

-343 PGSAAVLGGLSF
+343 PGSAAVLSGLSF
-355 SGETIFGGGI
+355 TGETIFGGGV
-365 GAVHTFARNND
+365 GAVHTFARNN
-376 GAWAERAHLPGSSAD
+376 GGWAEQAHLPGSSAD

-420 LTQLGGV
+420 LTHLGGV
-427 WSERTQVWR
+427 WSAPTQVWR
-436 VPAAGVLPG
+436 VPAAGALTG
-445 SHNPFAMSSDAS
+445 SHNPFAMSRDGS
-457 TLAILDRSRGT
+457 TLAVLDRSGGT
-468 DVQLRTFTRTAGDAW
+468 DVQLRTFTRTGDAW

-489 PVKVADPGFSNNVML
+489 PWQASPPTKEDL
-504 SLSAAGHT
+504 SK
-512 LALGDIG
+512 
-519 DASNASGINGNPNNH
+519 
-534 AIYSAGAVNV
+534 AIDHG
-544 YRRDGTTWSHSAY
+544 
-557 LKAPQPQALAQ
+557 
-568 FGASVALSGDAGT
+568 
-581 LAVGTS
+581 
-587 SSTDGTTPAAPNAA
+587 
-601 YLY
+601 

>member
-1 MRNLQQHPLPIAK
+1 MTYFQRHPAPVANSGLPC
-14 PSSPSLY
+14 LY
-21 RALVLTTPL
+21 RALLLAAPL
-30 FLAACGGGSGG
+30 VLAACGGGSG
-41 APELVG
+41 ESE
-47 PAAPSGFSLASYGPK
+47 PAGLPAPSGFSVASYGPK
-62 TYNFSWAVTPGA
+62 TYNLGWTVTPGA

-92 KLLGIAADNTVTSF
+92 SLFGVGAANNVTSF
-106 RHQMQGPLY
+106 PIQIGGLLH
-115 ERLNASYRLRA
+115 ERVNASYRLRA
-126 CDGSGC
+126 CDASGC
-132 GPFTSA
+132 GPLTSA
-138 VTPDITQAIG
+138 VTPDLTQAIG
-148 RFELPAGDPTQ
+148 RFDLPAGDPTQ

-183 EGSSGGLAGAGAV
+183 EGSSDGLAGAGAV
-196 YIFSRSRLGIGMPA
+196 YIFSRSMPGVGMPA
-210 PAWSLRAR
+210 PAWGLRAR

-228 AFGASVALSAN
+228 AFGASLALSAN

-274 FIDNGSTWSQQAY
+274 FMDTGSTWSQQAY
-287 VKSRNTPAKVETCSR
+287 IKSRNTPAKVETCSR
-302 LDVMGTFVFPC
+302 LDISGTAVFPC

-343 PGSAAVLGGLSF
+343 PGSAAVLSGLSF
-355 SGETIFGGGI
+355 TGETIFGGGV
-365 GAVHTFARNND
+365 GAVHTFARNN
-376 GAWAERAHLPGSSAD
+376 GGWAEQAHLPGSSAD

-420 LTQLGGV
+420 LTHLGGV
-427 WSERTQVWR
+427 WSAPTQVWR
-436 VPAAGVLPG
+436 VPAAGALTG
-445 SHNPFAMSSDAS
+445 SHNPFAMSRDGS
-457 TLAILDRSRGT
+457 TLAVLDRSGDT
-468 DVQLRTFTRTAGDAW
+468 DVQLRTFTRTGDAW

-489 PVKVADPGFSNNVML
+489 PVKAADGFFTNSVML
-504 SLSAAGHT
+504 SLSADGRM
-512 LALGDIG
+512 LAVGNLD
-519 DASNASGINGNPNNH
+519 DASNASGINGNPNNQ
-534 AIYSAGAVNV
+534 ALYSAGAVNV
-544 YRRDGTTWSHSAY
+544 YRRDGTTWAHRAY
-557 LKAPQPQALAQ
+557 LKAPQPRALAR
-568 FGASVALSGDAGT
+568 FGASVALSGDAST

-587 SSTDGTTPAAPNAA
+587 SATDGVTPAAADAA

>member
-1 MRNLQQHPLPIAK
+1 MTYFQRHPAPVANSGLPC
-14 PSSPSLY
+14 LY
-21 RALVLTTPL
+21 RALLLAAPL
-30 FLAACGGGSGG
+30 VLAACGGGSG
-41 APELVG
+41 ESE
-47 PAAPSGFSLASYGPK
+47 PAGLPAPSGFSVASYGPK
-62 TYNFSWAVTPGA
+62 TYNLGWTVTPGA

-92 KLLGIAADNTVTSF
+92 SLFGVGAANNVTSF
-106 RHQMQGPLY
+106 PIQIGGLLH
-115 ERLNASYRLRA
+115 ERVNASYRLRA
-126 CDGSGC
+126 CDASGC

-138 VTPDITQAIG
+138 VTPDLTQAIG
-148 RFELPAGDPTQ
+148 RFDLPAGDPTQ

-183 EGSSGGLAGAGAV
+183 EGSSDGLAGAGAV
-196 YIFSRSRLGIGMPA
+196 YIFSRSMPGVGMPA
-210 PAWSLRAR
+210 PAWGLRAR

-228 AFGASVALSAN
+228 AFGASLALSAN

-274 FIDNGSTWSQQAY
+274 FMDNGSTWSQQAY
-287 VKSRNTPAKVETCSR
+287 IKSRNTPAKVETCSR
-302 LDVMGTFVFPC
+302 LDISGTAVFPC

-343 PGSAAVLGGLSF
+343 PGSAAVLSGLSF
-355 SGETIFGGGI
+355 TGETIFGGGV
-365 GAVHTFARNND
+365 GAVHTFARNN
-376 GAWAERAHLPGSSAD
+376 GGWAEQAQLPGSSVD

-420 LTQLGGV
+420 LTHLGGV
-427 WSERTQVWR
+427 WSAPTQVWR
-436 VPAAGVLPG
+436 VPAAGALTG
-445 SHNPFAMSSDAS
+445 SHNPFAMSRDGS
-457 TLAILDRSRGT
+457 TLAVLDRSGGT
-468 DVQLRTFTRTAGDAW
+468 DVQLRTFTRTGDAW

-489 PVKVADPGFSNNVML
+489 PVKAADGFFTNSVML
-504 SLSAAGHT
+504 SLSADGRM
-512 LALGDIG
+512 LAVGNLD
-519 DASNASGINGNPNNH
+519 DASNASGINGNPNNQ
-534 AIYSAGAVNV
+534 ALYSAGAVNV
-544 YRRDGTTWSHSAY
+544 YRRDGTTWAHRAY
-557 LKAPQPQALAQ
+557 LKAPQPRALAR
-568 FGASVALSGDAGT
+568 FGASVALSGDAST

-587 SSTDGTTPAAPNAA
+587 SATDGVTPAAADAA

>member
-1 MRNLQQHPLPIAK
+1 MTYFQRHPAPVANSGLPC
-14 PSSPSLY
+14 LY
-21 RALVLTTPL
+21 RALLLAAPL
-30 FLAACGGGSGG
+30 VLAACGGGSG
-41 APELVG
+41 ESE
-47 PAAPSGFSLASYGPK
+47 PAGLPAPSGFSVASYGPK
-62 TYNFSWAVTPGA
+62 TYNLGWTVTPGA

-92 KLLGIAADNTVTSF
+92 SLFGVGAANNVTSF
-106 RHQMQGPLY
+106 PIQIGGLLH
-115 ERLNASYRLRA
+115 ERVNASYRLRA
-126 CDGSGC
+126 CDASGC

-138 VTPDITQAIG
+138 VTPDLTQAIG
-148 RFELPAGDPTQ
+148 RFDLPAGDPTQ

-183 EGSSGGLAGAGAV
+183 EGSSDGLAGAGAV
-196 YIFSRSRLGIGMPA
+196 YIFSRSMPGVGMPA
-210 PAWSLRAR
+210 PAWGLRAR

-228 AFGASVALSAN
+228 AFGASLALSAN

-274 FIDNGSTWSQQAY
+274 FMDNGSTWSQQAY
-287 VKSRNTPAKVETCSR
+287 IKSRNTPAKVETCSR
-302 LDVMGTFVFPC
+302 LDISGTAVFPC

-343 PGSAAVLGGLSF
+343 PGSAPVLSGLSF
-355 SGETIFGGGI
+355 TGETIFGGGV
-365 GAVHTFARNND
+365 GAVHTFARNN
-376 GAWAERAHLPGSSAD
+376 GGWAEQAHLPGSSAD

-420 LTQLGGV
+420 LTHLGGV
-427 WSERTQVWR
+427 WSAPTQVWR
-436 VPAAGVLPG
+436 VPAAGALTG
-445 SHNPFAMSSDAS
+445 SHNPFAMSRDGS
-457 TLAILDRSRGT
+457 TLAVLDRSGGT
-468 DVQLRTFTRTAGDAW
+468 DVQLRTFTRTGDAW

-489 PVKVADPGFSNNVML
+489 PVKAADGFFTNSVML
-504 SLSAAGHT
+504 SLSADGRM
-512 LALGDIG
+512 LAVGNLD
-519 DASNASGINGNPNNH
+519 DASNASGINGNPNNQ
-534 AIYSAGAVNV
+534 ALYSAGAVNV
-544 YRRDGTTWSHSAY
+544 YRRDGTTWAHRAY
-557 LKAPQPQALAQ
+557 LKAPQPRALAR
-568 FGASVALSGDAGT
+568 FGASVALSGDAST

-587 SSTDGTTPAAPNAA
+587 SATDGVTPAAADAA

>member
-1 MRNLQQHPLPIAK
+1 MTYFQRHPAPVATSGLPC
-14 PSSPSLY
+14 LY
-21 RALVLTTPL
+21 RALLLAAPL
-30 FLAACGGGSGG
+30 VLAACGGGSG
-41 APELVG
+41 ESE
-47 PAAPSGFSLASYGPK
+47 PAGLPAPSGFSVASYGPK
-62 TYNFSWAVTPGA
+62 TYNLGWTVTPGA

-92 KLLGIAADNTVTSF
+92 SLFGVGAANNVTSF
-106 RHQMQGPLY
+106 PIQVGGLLH
-115 ERLNASYRLRA
+115 ERVNASYRLRA
-126 CDGSGC
+126 CDASGC

-138 VTPDITQAIG
+138 VTPDLTQAIG
-148 RFELPAGDPTQ
+148 RFDLPAGDPTQ

-183 EGSSGGLAGAGAV
+183 EGSSDGLAGAGAV
-196 YIFSRSRLGIGMPA
+196 YIFSRSMPGVGMPA
-210 PAWSLRAR
+210 PAWGLRAR

-228 AFGASVALSAN
+228 AFGASLALSAN

-274 FIDNGSTWSQQAY
+274 FMDNGSTWSQQAY
-287 VKSRNTPAKVETCSR
+287 IKSRNTPAKVETCSR
-302 LDVMGTFVFPC
+302 LDISGTAVFPC

-343 PGSAAVLGGLSF
+343 PGSAAVLSGLSF
-355 SGETIFGGGI
+355 TGETIFGGGV
-365 GAVHTFARNND
+365 GAVHTFARNN
-376 GAWAERAHLPGSSAD
+376 GGWAEQAHLPGSSAD

-420 LTQLGGV
+420 LTHLGGV
-427 WSERTQVWR
+427 WSAPTQVWR
-436 VPAAGVLPG
+436 VPAAGALTG
-445 SHNPFAMSSDAS
+445 SHNPFAMSRDGS
-457 TLAILDRSRGT
+457 TLAVLDRSGGT
-468 DVQLRTFTRTAGDAW
+468 DVQLRTFTRTGDAW

-489 PVKVADPGFSNNVML
+489 PVKAADGFFTNSVML
-504 SLSAAGHT
+504 SLSADGRM
-512 LALGDIG
+512 LAVGNLD
-519 DASNASGINGNPNNH
+519 DASNASGINGNPNNQ
-534 AIYSAGAVNV
+534 ALYSAGAVNV
-544 YRRDGTTWSHSAY
+544 YRRDGTTWAHRAY
-557 LKAPQPQALAQ
+557 LKAPQPRALAR
-568 FGASVALSGDAGT
+568 FGASVALSGDAST

-587 SSTDGTTPAAPNAA
+587 SATDGVTPAAADAA

>member
-1 MRNLQQHPLPIAK
+1 MTYFQRHPAPVANSGLPC
-14 PSSPSLY
+14 LY
-21 RALVLTTPL
+21 RALLLAAPL
-30 FLAACGGGSGG
+30 VLAACGGGSG
-41 APELVG
+41 ESE
-47 PAAPSGFSLASYGPK
+47 PAGLPAPSGFSVASYGPK
-62 TYNFSWAVTPGA
+62 TYNLGWTVTPGA

-92 KLLGIAADNTVTSF
+92 SLFGVGAANNVTSF
-106 RHQMQGPLY
+106 PIQVGGLLH
-115 ERLNASYRLRA
+115 ERVNASYRLRA
-126 CDGSGC
+126 CDTSGC

-138 VTPDITQAIG
+138 VTPDLTQAIG
-148 RFELPAGDPTQ
+148 RFDLPAGDPTQ

-183 EGSSGGLAGAGAV
+183 EGSSDGLAGAGAV
-196 YIFSRSRLGIGMPA
+196 YIFSRSMPGVGMPA
-210 PAWSLRAR
+210 PAWGLRAR

-228 AFGASVALSAN
+228 AFGASLALSAN

-274 FIDNGSTWSQQAY
+274 FMDNGSTWSQQAY
-287 VKSRNTPAKVETCSR
+287 IKSRNTPAKVETCSR
-302 LDVMGTFVFPC
+302 LDISGTAVFPC

-343 PGSAAVLGGLSF
+343 PGSAAVLSGLSF
-355 SGETIFGGGI
+355 TGETIFGGGV
-365 GAVHTFARNND
+365 GAVHTFARNN
-376 GAWAERAHLPGSSAD
+376 GGWAEQAHLPGSSAD

-420 LTQLGGV
+420 LTHLGGV
-427 WSERTQVWR
+427 WSAPTQVWR
-436 VPAAGVLPG
+436 VPAAGALTG
-445 SHNPFAMSSDAS
+445 SHNPFAMSRDGS
-457 TLAILDRSRGT
+457 TLAVLDRSGGT
-468 DVQLRTFTRTAGDAW
+468 DVQLRTFTRTGDAW

-489 PVKVADPGFSNNVML
+489 PVKAADGFFTNSVML
-504 SLSAAGHT
+504 SLSADGRM
-512 LALGDIG
+512 LAVGNLD
-519 DASNASGINGNPNNH
+519 DASNASGINGNPNNQ
-534 AIYSAGAVNV
+534 ALYSAGAVNV
-544 YRRDGTTWSHSAY
+544 YRRDGTTWAHRAY
-557 LKAPQPQALAQ
+557 LKAPQPRALAR
-568 FGASVALSGDAGT
+568 FGASVALSGDAST

-587 SSTDGTTPAAPNAA
+587 SATDGVTPAAADAA